1 MVDHKEIL
9 RLYDLGFSQR
19 QIASSI
25 GSSRTT
31 VKETIVAAQTA
42 GLHWPFDEKTTN
54 QDLENLLFPNLYQRT
69 KSRKEP
75 DYTYIHKELAKPG
88 VTLTL
93 LWSEYCQDCRISNEI
108 PFMHTQFNEKYR
120 RWAQIT
126 KATMRISHKPG
137 EAMQVD
143 WAGNTIPVYDSVTG
157 ESSPAYLFV
166 GVLPCSCFVYVEACS
181 DMRSENWLACH
192 VHAFNYFQ
200 GVPRLLIPDNL
211 KTGVSKNTRYET
223 ILNRS
228 YQELAEHYDTAIVPA
243 RVKHPQDKSLAEGSV
258 KNISIWIIAAL
269 RNQKFFSIEDV
280 NQSVRVKLEEL
291 NNRPFKKREGSRHSA
306 YLNEEKEFMKPLPL
320 SDYEPSVWSTA
331 KIGRDYLITDGLN
344 KYSVPFDLIGEQ
356 VDIRLTP
363 NIIEVFHKG
372 SRITSH
378 LRFRTAQRSPI
389 IRQEHMTPEHRQYL
403 NYNSESFKEWAFSVG
418 PQTEAVINAFLSSG
432 KEPEQAYKA
441 CASLMRLEKK
451 YGSRKLEAASG
462 QLLSFS
468 DSPSVRNIS
477 AILKSSLSQNARD
490 KDVSSRIEDSRFGI
504 TRGAAYYSR
513 KKSSNDD

>member
-1 MVDHKEIL
+1 
-9 RLYDLGFSQR
+9 
-19 QIASSI
+19 
-25 GSSRTT
+25 
-31 VKETIVAAQTA
+31 
-42 GLHWPFDEKTTN
+42 
-54 QDLENLLFPNLYQRT
+54 
-69 KSRKEP
+69 
-75 DYTYIHKELAKPG
+75 
-88 VTLTL
+88 
-93 LWSEYCQDCRISNEI
+93 
-108 PFMHTQFNEKYR
+108 MHTQFNEKYR

-306 YLNEEKEFMKPLPL
+306 YLNEEKEFMK
-320 SDYEPSVWSTA
+320 
-331 KIGRDYLITDGLN
+331 
-344 KYSVPFDLIGEQ
+344 Q
-356 VDIRLTP
+356 
-363 NIIEVFHKG
+363 
-372 SRITSH
+372 
-378 LRFRTAQRSPI
+378 
-389 IRQEHMTPEHRQYL
+389 
-403 NYNSESFKEWAFSVG
+403 
-418 PQTEAVINAFLSSG
+418 
-432 KEPEQAYKA
+432 
-441 CASLMRLEKK
+441 KK
-451 YGSRKLEAASG
+451 
-462 QLLSFS
+462 
-468 DSPSVRNIS
+468 
-477 AILKSSLSQNARD
+477 
-490 KDVSSRIEDSRFGI
+490 
-504 TRGAAYYSR
+504 
-513 KKSSNDD
+513 

>member
-1 MVDHKEIL
+1 MTNYREIL
-9 RLYDLGFSQR
+9 RLKSMGFNNR
-19 QIASSI
+19 QISDSS
-25 GSSRTT
+25 GATRQT
-31 VKETIVAAQTA
+31 VIAVLQRAAA
-42 GLHWPFDEKTTN
+42 CEL
-54 QDLENLLFPNLYQRT
+54 
-69 KSRKEP
+69 
-75 DYTYIHKELAKPG
+75 DYRSAEALSDRELAKLLLQQSDSSKPKFVMPDYDWVNSELARPG
-88 VTLTL
+88 VTLQL
-93 LWSEYCQDCRISNEI
+93 LWLEYCDKCISSGEI
-108 PFMHTQFNEKYR
+108 PYQLTQFKKYYR
-120 RWAQIT
+120 EYAVQT
-126 KATMRISHKPG
+126 KATMHLLRKPG
-137 EAMQVD
+137 ELMEVD
-143 WAGNTIPVYDSVTG
+143 WAGQTAAIIDDTTG
-157 ESSPAYLFV
+157 KVIDAYVFV
-166 GVLPCSCFVYVEACS
+166 AVLPYSGYGYVEAFLNQAQPS
-181 DMRSENWLACH
+181 WIAGH
-192 VHAFNYFQ
+192 VNAYEYFG
-200 GVPRLLIPDNL
+200 GVARILVPDNL

>member
-1 MVDHKEIL
+1 M
-9 RLYDLGFSQR
+9 
-19 QIASSI
+19 
-25 GSSRTT
+25 
-31 VKETIVAAQTA
+31 AAQTA

-93 LWSEYCQDCRISNEI
+93 LWSEYCQEGRISNEI

-344 KYSVPFDLIGEQ
+344 KYSVP
-356 VDIRLTP
+356 
-363 NIIEVFHKG
+363 
-372 SRITSH
+372 
-378 LRFRTAQRSPI
+378 
-389 IRQEHMTPEHRQYL
+389 
-403 NYNSESFKEWAFSVG
+403 
-418 PQTEAVINAFLSSG
+418 
-432 KEPEQAYKA
+432 
-441 CASLMRLEKK
+441 
-451 YGSRKLEAASG
+451 
-462 QLLSFS
+462 
-468 DSPSVRNIS
+468 
-477 AILKSSLSQNARD
+477 
-490 KDVSSRIEDSRFGI
+490 
-504 TRGAAYYSR
+504 
-513 KKSSNDD
+513 